1 MQKTF
6 EELRR
11 NFPRMGDILETLT
24 GQPIKLTEE
33 SREENGSVKKGIF
46 CRVVVSVE
54 RQGWFLSDQGI
65 GVICFILP
73 RAQRRLVRDIEG
85 RYMVTKLRVIKYLD
99 TGRAILAEL
108 GD

>member
-1 MQKTF
+1 MPKTF
-6 EELRR
+6 EEIRR
-11 NFPRMGDILETLT
+11 DFPRIGDILDTVT

-33 SREENGSVKKGIF
+33 SREENGVLKKGIF

-54 RQGWFLSDQGI
+54 KQGWFASDEGV

-73 RAQRRLVRDIEG
+73 RAQRELVRNEEG
-85 RYMVTKLRVIKYLD
+85 KFTVQKLRVVKYLEN
-99 TGRAILAEL
+99 GRAILAEL